1 MTISGSSTSPRDF
14 SGLRVVHAANYQFAK
29 DGRVFFNPDI
39 KMNQGLIQAGCFV
52 YPFSINDRARM
63 LSLTGSKTFGKGRA
77 NTALIRTC
85 RNIAPD
91 LLILGHAQYISKQTL
106 LAIRNEVPEIRIGLW
121 YVDPLWVPQHI
132 QHLHDR
138 VDALDAIF
146 TTTAGDLLKGLS
158 RPGCPAAFIPNP
170 VEPSIERHRAFE
182 NAAPKYD
189 IVFIGSDKRAPER
202 RKFLKVLTSSL
213 SNARLG
219 IFGCLGNRSIFGH
232 EKEQLLRD
240 SRMSLNLSRRT
251 DVELYSS
258 DRIAQ
263 IAGNGQL
270 ILTPAGNGIEQLF
283 SPDEAVFFSDV
294 DDLVAQVRRLRADDV
309 EAVRIACNGWK
320 KAHQTYSARNVAAF
334 MIALTMR
341 DESFMAV
348 PWADHI
354 YHAADPSESH
364 VQEVRVA

>member
-1 MTISGSSTSPRDF
+1 MTSTGVRDF

-29 DGRVFFNPDI
+29 DGSVFFNPDI

-63 LSLTGSKTFGKGRA
+63 LSPTGSKTFGKGRA
-77 NTALIRTC
+77 NKALLRTC

-91 LLILGHAQYISKQTL
+91 LLILGHAQYISRETL
-106 LAIRNEVPEIRIGLW
+106 IAIRNEVPDIRIGLW
-121 YVDPLWVPQHI
+121 YVDPLWVPEHI

-146 TTTAGDLLKGLS
+146 TTTAGELLKGLS

-182 NAAPKYD
+182 NLAPGYD
-189 IVFIGSDKRAPER
+189 VVFFGSDKRAPER
-202 RKFLKVLTSSL
+202 RQFLTEMTAALPD
-213 SNARLG
+213 ARLG
-219 IFGCLGNRSIFGH
+219 IFGCLGNPFIFGH
-232 EKEQLLRD
+232 DKERLLGD

-270 ILTPAGNGIEQLF
+270 VLTPAGNGIEQLF
-283 SPDEAVFFSDV
+283 TSDEAVFFNDVSD
-294 DDLVAQVRRLRADDV
+294 LTNQVRRLNADDD
-309 EAVRIACNGWK
+309 EARRIAGNGWE
-320 KAHQTYSARNVAAF
+320 KAHQEYSARHVAAF
-334 MIALTMR
+334 MVALTMR
-341 DESFMAV
+341 DESFQTV
-348 PWADHI
+348 PWSDHI
-354 YHAADPSESH
+354 YHSAEQSQAA
-364 VQEVRVA
+364 